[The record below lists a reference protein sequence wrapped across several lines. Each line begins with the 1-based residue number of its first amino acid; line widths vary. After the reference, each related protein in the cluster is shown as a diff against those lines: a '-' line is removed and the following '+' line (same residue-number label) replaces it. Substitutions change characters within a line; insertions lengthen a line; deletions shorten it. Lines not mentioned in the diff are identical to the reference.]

1 MFIISDILF
10 WKFTMVLKRGQFDN
24 LVREEVIGESLTKN
38 SLVKISVRRV
48 ILHDL
53 WLDFKCKNN
62 IERRRFCV

>member
-1 MFIISDILF
+1 
-10 WKFTMVLKRGQFDN
+10 MVLKRGQFDN

-48 ILHDL
+48 ILHEL